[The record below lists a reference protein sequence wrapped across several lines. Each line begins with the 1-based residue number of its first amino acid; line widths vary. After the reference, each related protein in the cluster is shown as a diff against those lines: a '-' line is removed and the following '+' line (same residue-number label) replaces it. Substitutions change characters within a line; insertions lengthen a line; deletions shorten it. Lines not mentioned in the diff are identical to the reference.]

1 MARRAKDTNQKLYRL
16 MVSLPVS
23 WREILDTINTK
34 SHGEALRRLVR
45 YALDNGGL
53 DALKTGPVTARVMDP
68 ETQAQNAAIAAMIAA
83 DAARRAAP
91 QPQPVYIDD
100 DLTEADI
107 LAMGGTPTPAP
118 TYKSII
124 PPRGA
129 DGQPLTSPDPH
140 HITDEQRALLAQR
153 FDPNAPTGDVIEAFE
168 GWND

>member
-91 QPQPVYIDD
+91 PAQPQPTYIDD
-100 DLTEADI
+100 DLTEADV
-107 LAMGGTPTPAP
+107 LAMGGTPIRA
-118 TYKSII
+118 SII

-129 DGQPLTSPDPH
+129 DGQPLTPADPH
-140 HITDEQRALLAQR
+140 HITDEQRALLAKR
-153 FDPNAPTGDVIEAFE
+153 FDPNAPTGDIPDVFA